1 VTAMHQSS
9 GLAEFAESEEL
20 ADSHLSRYEHVSNDL
35 RWTRERAALLA
46 LACLLAGIAGGW
58 SIHGRRSTAPAA
70 AVGISSAPAPGSTS
84 QVPDPAR
91 LMAMADAQAAPLLEK
106 LKADPANPELLAS
119 VGNLYYDA
127 QQYPIA
133 VDYYARSLKG
143 RPSDAAVRTDMG
155 TAFWFMGNSGRAI
168 AEFNKALAFAPNNPN
183 TLFNLGLVKWK
194 GNQDAA
200 GARAAWEQLLK
211 ADPAYEQKD
220 QVEKMLAEV
229 NGQTTAAAQPN

>member
-1 VTAMHQSS
+1 
-9 GLAEFAESEEL
+9 
-20 ADSHLSRYEHVSNDL
+20 
-35 RWTRERAALLA
+35 
-46 LACLLAGIAGGW
+46 
-58 SIHGRRSTAPAA
+58 
-70 AVGISSAPAPGSTS
+70 
-84 QVPDPAR
+84 
-91 LMAMADAQAAPLLEK
+91 
-106 LKADPANPELLAS
+106 
-119 VGNLYYDA
+119 
-127 QQYPIA
+127 
-133 VDYYARSLKG
+133 
-143 RPSDAAVRTDMG
+143 MG

-229 NGQTTAAAQPN
+229 NGQTPATAQPN